1 MRLHR
6 TLLTAAV
13 LAMTLAGCT
22 DSGKRAPVNPAFY
35 SSNPIGT
42 TPINGTGW
50 GTPMWGSYLTPGQGQ
65 QRNPGLGF

>member
-22 DSGKRAPVNPAFY
+22 DSGKRVPVNPAFY

-65 QRNPGLGF
+65 QRNPGF